1 MPHLRAGANAYFIV
15 GGGKHCDF
23 RYTARAHIDE
33 LLFRTNPVEC
43 LSTTDMV
50 RPSDQC
56 GQPARRNTSSSA
68 SVTRPDRAAATS
80 PAVMPMSLSM
90 SVERPDSAAI
100 ARRFSWLAFS
110 WLRKE
115 PIRLGKVATNKRL
128 IARPRALKTWATA
141 SAWALW
147 ARRLARE

>member
-1 MPHLRAGANAYFIV
+1 MPQLRAGANAYFIV

-23 RYTARAHIDE
+23 RYTARAHLDE

-43 LSTTDMV
+43 LSTTDMD
-50 RPSDQC
+50 RPSDQY
-56 GQPARRNTSSSA
+56 GQPERRISLSST

-80 PAVMPMSLSM
+80 TAVMPMSLSM

-100 ARRFSWLAFS
+100 ARRFSCLAFS

-115 PIRLGKVATNKRL
+115 PIRLGNVATNKRL
-128 IARPRALKTWATA
+128 IARPRGLKPWATA
-141 SAWALW
+141 TAW

>member
-1 MPHLRAGANAYFIV
+1 MPQLRAGANAYFIV

-23 RYTARAHIDE
+23 RYTARAHLDE

-43 LSTTDMV
+43 LSTARSSVRCVANSGYSLLKFCSSSRILHASISSSVMPAVYNRRFPVSVTFAINSDAGWSFRTTTDTV

-56 GQPARRNTSSSA
+56 GQPERRNTSSSA

-90 SVERPDSAAI
+90 
-100 ARRFSWLAFS
+100 
-110 WLRKE
+110 
-115 PIRLGKVATNKRL
+115 
-128 IARPRALKTWATA
+128 
-141 SAWALW
+141 
-147 ARRLARE
+147 